1 MIESLNS
8 ILNQQ
13 FDFITSNPASKS
25 HLTTFIDCLFKQSF
39 HYSVPTTLNKLQ
51 ETFENT
57 IQHSTEET
65 KEWTKQV
72 KNFLRPVR

>member
-8 ILNQQ
+8 ISNQQ
-13 FDFITSNPASKS
+13 FDFITSNPASKTS
-25 HLTTFIDCLFKQSF
+25 LSTFIDCLFKKAF
-39 HYSVPTTLNKLQ
+39 HYSVPTTLSKLQ

-57 IQHSTEET
+57 IQHTTEET

-72 KNFLRPVR
+72 NDLDRPVR